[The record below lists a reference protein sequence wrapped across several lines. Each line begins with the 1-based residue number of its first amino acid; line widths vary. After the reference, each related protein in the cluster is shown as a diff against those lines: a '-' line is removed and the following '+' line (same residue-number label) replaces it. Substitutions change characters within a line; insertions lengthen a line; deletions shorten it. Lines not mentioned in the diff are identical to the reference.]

1 MCSAARGVS
10 LLVTGI
16 RSVRCDERSGQMHVN
31 GSRMNMRSMWAKWGV
46 RAHNVFPCNFPRW
59 TRTRSNMH
67 TPSRHQSTW
76 QLTSSHDRHRR
87 PKQAINTH
95 ETSAIQLQ

>member
-31 GSRMNMRSMWAKWGV
+31 GSRMNMRSMWAVAKWGL
-46 RAHNVFPCNFPRW
+46 RAHNVFPCNVPRW
-59 TRTRSNMH
+59 TRARSNCAY
-67 TPSRHQSTW
+67 
-76 QLTSSHDRHRR
+76 
-87 PKQAINTH
+87 PK
-95 ETSAIQLQ
+95 SASVNLAVIELA